1 MYFVILGVLLVGMK
15 LLELGPVA
23 QWGGDSSFWGWVA
36 VLWPFLV
43 AFLWW
48 QYADKVGL
56 TQKRAM
62 DKMEERKTE
71 RRRKHMVALGINPR
85 DRERSERVR
94 SARKAEVE
102 KVESKRDDARKHN
115 KEVIAR
121 SSQFDTSQVDPHDK
135 S

>member
-15 LLELGPVA
+15 LLEYGPVA
-23 QWGGDSSFWGWVA
+23 EWGWFA

-62 DKMEERKTE
+62 DKMEERKAE

-94 SARKAEVE
+94 NARKAEVA
-102 KVESKRDDARKHN
+102 KVESKREETNKRN
-115 KEVIAR
+115 KETIAR
-121 SSQFDTSQVDPHDK
+121 SSQFDTSQVEPHDK
-135 S
+135 R

>member
-1 MYFVILGVLLVGMK
+1 MYFVILGVLLVLMK
-15 LLELGPVA
+15 LGDVGPVGE
-23 QWGGDSSFWGWVA
+23 WGGDSAFWAWA
-36 VLWPFLV
+36 SVLWPFLV

-62 DKMEERKTE
+62 DRMEERKAE

-94 SARKAEVE
+94 NARKAEVA
-102 KVESKRDDARKHN
+102 KVESKREEANKRN
-115 KEVIAR
+115 KETIAR
-121 SSQFDTSQVDPHDK
+121 SSQFDTSQVEPHDK

>member
-15 LLELGPVA
+15 LLELGPV
-23 QWGGDSSFWGWVA
+23 GEWGWLA
-36 VLWPFLV
+36 VLWPFAV

-62 DKMEERKTE
+62 DKMEERKAE
-71 RRRKHMVALGINPR
+71 RRRKQMVALGIDPR

-94 SARKAEVE
+94 GARKAEVA
-102 KVESKRDDARKHN
+102 KVESSATKRASTTRK
-115 KEVIAR
+115 
-121 SSQFDTSQVDPHDK
+121 
-135 S
+135 

>member
-1 MYFVILGVLLVGMK
+1 MYFVILGVLLVAMK
-15 LLELGPVA
+15 LAELGPV
-23 QWGGDSSFWGWVA
+23 GEWGWLA

-62 DKMEERKTE
+62 DKMEERKAE
-71 RRRKHMVALGINPR
+71 RRRKHLVALGINPR

-94 SARKAEVE
+94 SARKAEVD
-102 KVESKRDDARKHN
+102 KVEAKRDDARKRN
-115 KEVIAR
+115 KETIAR
-121 SSQFDTSQVDPHDK
+121 SSQFDTSQVDSHDK

>member
-15 LLELGPVA
+15 LLELGPV
-23 QWGGDSSFWGWVA
+23 GEWGWLA

-62 DKMEERKTE
+62 DRMEERKAE

-94 SARKAEVE
+94 NARKAEVT
-102 KVESKRDDARKHN
+102 KVESEREDARKHN

-121 SSQFDTSQVDPHDK
+121 SSQFDTSQVEPHDK
-135 S
+135 TT